1 MNLKVLN
8 IEGNKSKDINV
19 SDKLTGLKVNNRLLK
34 YVIDWQ
40 LNHSKKRVA
49 KTKQRNEVVGSTKK
63 IYAQKGTGGA
73 RHASRKAPLFVGG
86 GVAHGPKGDNYKT
99 KKINKK
105 IRKIALA
112 QTISKKR
119 NNNELFIFDDVKKEI
134 KKTKIFYSFLNKNK
148 IDNVLIVSDKITE
161 KNIKTILKKYDIICD
176 GTDNFD
182 TRLLIND
189 YCKKNKKILISAA
202 ISKFDGHLFKFNFKK
217 KTPCF
222 RCFMPQRPIQE
233 MNCDVE
239 GIFPPVAGILGSLQ
253 ANEVLKTIL
262 DLKDDLNG
270 NMLIFDSLKMNIR
283 KSKIQINPNC
293 KNICRN

>member
-8 IEGNKSKDINV
+8 IDGNKSKDINV

-86 GVAHGPKGDNYKT
+86 GVVHGPKGDNYKT

-112 QTISKKR
+112 QTISKKK

-134 KKTKIFYSFLNKNK
+134 KKTKIFYTFLNKNK

-161 KNIKTILKKYDIICD
+161 KNILKSVRNLPNVKLVSELGTNVYDLVKY
-176 GTDNFD
+176 
-182 TRLLIND
+182 
-189 YCKKNKKILISAA
+189 KNV
-202 ISKFDGHLFKFNFKK
+202 LF
-217 KTPCF
+217 TTSS
-222 RCFMPQRPIQE
+222 I
-233 MNCDVE
+233 
-239 GIFPPVAGILGSLQ
+239 
-253 ANEVLKTIL
+253 
-262 DLKDDLNG
+262 
-270 NMLIFDSLKMNIR
+270 
-283 KSKIQINPNC
+283 
-293 KNICRN
+293 KNIQDRLTNEKN

>member
-8 IEGNKSKDINV
+8 IDGNQSKDINV

-112 QTISKKR
+112 QTISKKK

-134 KKTKIFYSFLNKNK
+134 KKTKIFYTFLNKNK

-161 KNIKTILKKYDIICD
+161 KNILKSVRNLPNVKLVSELGTNVYDLVKY
-176 GTDNFD
+176 
-182 TRLLIND
+182 
-189 YCKKNKKILISAA
+189 KNV
-202 ISKFDGHLFKFNFKK
+202 LF
-217 KTPCF
+217 TTSS
-222 RCFMPQRPIQE
+222 I
-233 MNCDVE
+233 
-239 GIFPPVAGILGSLQ
+239 
-253 ANEVLKTIL
+253 
-262 DLKDDLNG
+262 
-270 NMLIFDSLKMNIR
+270 
-283 KSKIQINPNC
+283 
-293 KNICRN
+293 KNIQDRLTNEKN

>member
-1 MNLKVLN
+1 MALNLK
-8 IEGNKSKDINV
+8 EF
-19 SDKLTGLKVNNRLLK
+19 
-34 YVIDWQ
+34 
-40 LNHSKKRVA
+40 KRFE
-49 KTKQRNEVVGSTKK
+49 KQIILKK
-63 IYAQKGTGGA
+63 IGIAGQK
-73 RHASRKAPLFVGG
+73 K
-86 GVAHGPKGDNYKT
+86 
-99 KKINKK
+99 
-105 IRKIALA
+105 
-112 QTISKKR
+112 
-119 NNNELFIFDDVKKEI
+119 I
-134 KKTKIFYSFLNKNK
+134 KKTK
-148 IDNVLIVSDKITE
+148 VLIIGMGGLGCPLLTYLASSGINNIGIVDHDKIELGNLNRQILFDTSDLGKYKVNQAKIKIKKIYNQIKIKTLKVE
-161 KNIKTILKKYDIICD
+161 ITKENIKKILKGYDIICD

-222 RCFMPQRPIQE
+222 RCFMPQQPIQE

-270 NMLIFDSLKMNIR
+270 NILIFDSLKMNLR

-293 KNICRN
+293 KNICEN

>member
-1 MNLKVLN
+1 MNFKVLN
-8 IEGNKSKDINV
+8 IDGNKNKDINV
-19 SDKLTGLKVNNRLLK
+19 SDKLTGLKVNNKLLK

-112 QTISKKR
+112 QTISKKK

-134 KKTKIFYSFLNKNK
+134 KKTKIFYTFLNKNK

-161 KNIKTILKKYDIICD
+161 KNILKSVRNLPNVKLVSELGTNVYDLVKY
-176 GTDNFD
+176 
-182 TRLLIND
+182 
-189 YCKKNKKILISAA
+189 KNV
-202 ISKFDGHLFKFNFKK
+202 LF
-217 KTPCF
+217 TTSS
-222 RCFMPQRPIQE
+222 I
-233 MNCDVE
+233 
-239 GIFPPVAGILGSLQ
+239 
-253 ANEVLKTIL
+253 
-262 DLKDDLNG
+262 
-270 NMLIFDSLKMNIR
+270 
-283 KSKIQINPNC
+283 
-293 KNICRN
+293 KNIQDRLTNEKN